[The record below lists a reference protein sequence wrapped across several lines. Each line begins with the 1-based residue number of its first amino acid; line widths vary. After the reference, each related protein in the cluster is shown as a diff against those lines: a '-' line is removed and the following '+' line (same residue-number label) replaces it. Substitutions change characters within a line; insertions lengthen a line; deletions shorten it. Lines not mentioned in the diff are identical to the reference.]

1 MSSMAAIISAL
12 IMLLTAL
19 GGCVAWVAAKMNAQT
34 HRFDRM
40 EERYNKLDRAHTLVL
55 VQVERF
61 RLALQIAVAALV
73 RHNPKDVALV
83 HIQALLADQFIFPTA
98 EQVKTPPDMQEAM
111 DDIQNKDGQE

>member
-1 MSSMAAIISAL
+1 MSDFAA
-12 IMLLTAL
+12 LLTAL
-19 GGCVAWVAAKMNAQT
+19 FTLLTVLGAGVAWVAARMTAQA

-73 RHNPKDVALV
+73 RHNPKDAALV
-83 HIQALLADQFIFPTA
+83 HIQALLADQFIFPTVEQTTTPEDFKEVMA
-98 EQVKTPPDMQEAM
+98 EM
-111 DDIQNKDGQE
+111 DGEP